1 MEGSFD
7 MQLPLHGSSAGPEIE
22 GSARLA
28 GVRAAMPEWDLALDT
43 LRGSL
48 EYDEHGFLAP
58 RLGAWQSGQ
67 PGVLTLRA
75 GSGHV
80 LVEGHAFEGELRVG
94 LEAGELL
101 ERAPQL
107 DWLRPHVDGR
117 SAWSVGVEVP
127 RDGGGPAQLLL
138 ESDLVGT
145 RLELP
150 EPLSKAPAVP
160 LTARIRVPLPLGEGD
175 IGVQLG
181 QRVALRARAGDGP
194 PAVRVLLGAGE
205 VQAPAGGLVIEGR
218 TPELAVMEWAGLV
231 AAGTGS
237 EGGEET
243 TADPGLP
250 LREVDVQV
258 DRLLVGGGSV
268 HLANGTG
275 EADAQLRFDGA
286 AMAGTLTLPKSGG
299 DALSGHFERL
309 HWQRPEPGART
320 HAGSN
325 EDDAV
330 PGEGPDPA
338 LIPPIRISV

>member
-1 MEGSFD
+1 
-7 MQLPLHGSSAGPEIE
+7 
-22 GSARLA
+22 
-28 GVRAAMPEWDLALDT
+28 
-43 LRGSL
+43 
-48 EYDEHGFLAP
+48 
-58 RLGAWQSGQ
+58 
-67 PGVLTLRA
+67 
-75 GSGHV
+75 
-80 LVEGHAFEGELRVG
+80 
-94 LEAGELL
+94 
-101 ERAPQL
+101 
-107 DWLRPHVDGR
+107 
-117 SAWSVGVEVP
+117 
-127 RDGGGPAQLLL
+127 
-138 ESDLVGT
+138 
-145 RLELP
+145 LP
-150 EPLSKAPAVP
+150 EPLRKAPAVP

-181 QRVALRARAGDGP
+181 QRVALRASAGDGA
-194 PAVRVLLGAGE
+194 PAVRVLLGTGE
-205 VQAPAGGLVIEGR
+205 VQAPAAGLVIEGR

-258 DRLLVGGGSV
+258 DRLLVGGGSFGSV

-286 AMAGTLTLPKSGG
+286 AMAGTLTLPKAGG

-320 HAGSN
+320 HAGPN

-330 PGEGPDPA
+330 HGEGPEPA
-338 LIPPIRISV
+338 LIPPIRISVGELRVDQALLGSATLHTRPVPGGMRIEQLETQSPLHHVVLSGEWTGRGAQARTRTQARVASGDFG